1 MIDLLIVVFGP
12 ASIALGLYTKDWF
25 VIWFGVIYT
34 TLLIPFVVAH
44 LLRRHNEQQA
54 ISQARLRQN
63 ELIERFLDKQERK
76 SGQDISR

>member
-12 ASIALGLYTKDWF
+12 ASIALGLYTGDWF

-34 TLLIPFVVAH
+34 TLLIPFVVAY
-44 LLRRHNEQQA
+44 LLRRHNQQRA
-54 ISQARLRQN
+54 SRELMRKQIQ
-63 ELIERFLDKQERK
+63 LIEQFADEQERK